1 MNPPAAR
8 LDAHRHGAPV
18 AERCT
23 ENNAEASHGRV
34 FAGRRVR
41 SRPRRAKEIR
51 FVSVDIMGGGHQSMN
66 A

>member
-23 ENNAEASHGRV
+23 ENNAEASPGRV
-34 FAGRRVR
+34 GSKTPVHPPSPRSNALRVLT
-41 SRPRRAKEIR
+41 
-51 FVSVDIMGGGHQSMN
+51 
-66 A
+66 